1 MKRSALV
8 PLAAAFSLALIVLLS
23 GCAVQ
28 LAPGYQITKQ
38 TEEIRFVQS
47 PQPELQ
53 IRSSYTVLNIGT
65 APLDYIDVGLP
76 NEKAYGRVNL
86 RVTLDGKETQFVD
99 LPDEYQFSQPD
110 ARRIAFSSPSQQKER
125 HDLVI
130 EYAFVAPRLSGARIS
145 IAADSFHL
153 GAQGWQPALLKP
165 HHVLSD
171 TPIRPDKSRYTV
183 EVPSDFQILARGKQ
197 SGRKQSGPQT
207 EYRFDLR
214 AEDLSVYVVAGHYI
228 ESAASGKAPVQFWT
242 NSPLTDDPAH
252 AESEIAAARDILEKD
267 FGPLDKNIRTVHI
280 VEWQGFG
287 ENAQNAQSA
296 AAVGFP
302 GGALVN
308 PVELARGINNP
319 EFLDDAI
326 EALAQSWFSDQ
337 IYPAPNAVIGIGYGL
352 AGYASVAIDEQRG
365 GEAARQKRILQF
377 LVRYDNGVKQLAGKQ
392 IDGKPL
398 VEESI
403 IATSPSDPFEQ
414 RRISLAK
421 APLFYAALEDAAGAQ
436 NVRAGLAHVVKTLRG
451 QQVTFDDIRSAIE
464 SASGKNLA
472 GLFRAWLYN
481 PGIPPDFRARY
492 APSSA
497 SNP

>member
-1 MKRSALV
+1 M
-8 PLAAAFSLALIVLLS
+8 ILLS

-28 LAPGYQITKQ
+28 LAPGYQIAKQ
-38 TEEIRFVQS
+38 TEDIRFVQS

-53 IRSSYTVLNIGT
+53 IRSSYTVSNIGT

-76 NEKAYGRVNL
+76 NEKAYGRVNV
-86 RVTLDGKETQFVD
+86 RVTLDGKETQFLN

-110 ARRIAFSSPSQQKER
+110 ARRIAFSSPWQQKQR

-130 EYAFVAPRLSGARIS
+130 EYSFVAPQLSGARIS
-145 IAADSFHL
+145 LAVDMFHL

-171 TPIRPDKSRYTV
+171 TPLRPDKSQYTV
-183 EVPSDFQILARGKQ
+183 EVPSDFQILARGRQ
-197 SGRKQSGPQT
+197 SSRKENGAQT

-214 AEDLSVYVVAGHYI
+214 AVDLDVYVVSGHYA
-228 ESAASGKAPVQFWT
+228 ESAANVKSPVQFWT
-242 NSPLTDDPAH
+242 RAPLTEDPTH
-252 AESEIAAARDILEKD
+252 AESEIAAAREILEKD
-267 FGPLDKNIRTVHI
+267 FGPLDKNIRTVHV

-287 ENAQNAQSA
+287 DTVQNAESA
-296 AAVGFP
+296 GAVGFP
-302 GGALVN
+302 GGALAN
-308 PVELARGINNP
+308 SAEFARGINSP
-319 EFLDDAI
+319 EFLDDAT

-352 AGYASVAIDEQRG
+352 AGYASIAIDEQRG
-365 GEAARQKRILQF
+365 GDAARQKRILQF
-377 LVRYDNGVKQLAGKQ
+377 LERYDDGVKQLAGKQ

-398 VEESI
+398 VEETI
-403 IATSPSDPFEQ
+403 IVTSPSDPFEQ

-421 APLFYAALEDAAGAQ
+421 APLFYAALEDAAGPQ
-436 NVRAGLAHVVKTLRG
+436 SVRAALAQVVKTLRG

-472 GLFRAWLYN
+472 GLFRAWLFN
-481 PGIPPDFRARY
+481 PGIPQDFRARY
-492 APSSA
+492 APA
-497 SNP
+497 NAPNK

>member
-1 MKRSALV
+1 MALV
-8 PLAAAFSLALIVLLS
+8 LLLS
-23 GCAVQ
+23 GCAVE
-28 LAPGYQITKQ
+28 LAPGYQITQ
-38 TEEIRFVQS
+38 QSEEIRFAES

-65 APLDYIDVGLP
+65 APLDYIDIGLP
-76 NEKAYGRVNL
+76 NEKAYGRANV

-99 LPDEYQFSQPD
+99 LPEQYRFSQPD
-110 ARRIAFSSPSQQKER
+110 ARRISFDSPWQQKQR

-130 EYAFVAPRLSGARIS
+130 EYSLVAPELSGARIS
-145 IAADSFHL
+145 VAADSFHL

-171 TPIRPDKSRYTV
+171 TPLRPEKSQYTV

-197 SGRKQSGPQT
+197 SRRRQNGSQT

-214 AEDLSVYVVAGHYI
+214 AEDLNVYVVAGHYL
-228 ESAASGKAPVQFWT
+228 ESAASGKSPVQFW
-242 NSPLTDDPAH
+242 SKAPLTDDPAH

-267 FGPLDKNIRTVHI
+267 FGPLDRNIRTIHI

-287 ENAQNAQSA
+287 ENAQDAQSA

-308 PVELARGINNP
+308 PAELARGVNSP
-319 EFLDDAI
+319 EFLDDAT
-326 EALAQSWFSDQ
+326 EALAQSWFSEQ

-352 AGYASVAIDEQRG
+352 AGYASIAIDEQRR

-377 LVRYDNGVKQLAGKQ
+377 LARYDDGTKQLAGKQ
-392 IDGKPL
+392 LDGKPL

-403 IATSPSDPFEQ
+403 IVTSPSGPFEQ

-421 APLFYAALEDAAGAQ
+421 APLFYAALEDAAGAER
-436 NVRAGLAHVVKTLRG
+436 VRTGLAHVVKTLRG
-451 QQVTFDDIRSAIE
+451 QQVSFDDIRSAIE
-464 SASGKNLA
+464 SASGQNLA

-481 PGIPPDFRARY
+481 PGIPADFRARY
-492 APSSA
+492 APSRA